1 MNITTEK
8 RIFKSLKK
16 ITNLNIVKEVLYSDD
31 NMGAIETS
39 LSKTNCT
46 HKSSVELIWGPP
58 ENKDS
63 CFRLGIRGD
72 VEEIFLE
79 NKVRALKKLQPFDF
93 QEENTI
99 TKICLERASLVI
111 CTASHSYNLHNLRN
125 EPFQF
130 LVIDKAAQLK
140 EAESTIPLQL
150 PGIMH
155 VVLVGDECQ
164 LSAMVTSDMST
175 KWECILR
182 LVSFKG
188 SSIPDNPKT
197 VPR

>member
-1 MNITTEK
+1 M
-8 RIFKSLKK
+8 
-16 ITNLNIVKEVLYSDD
+16 
-31 NMGAIETS
+31 
-39 LSKTNCT
+39 
-46 HKSSVELIWGPP
+46 
-58 ENKDS
+58 
-63 CFRLGIRGD
+63 
-72 VEEIFLE
+72 
-79 NKVRALKKLQPFDF
+79 
-93 QEENTI
+93 
-99 TKICLERASLVI
+99 
-111 CTASHSYNLHNLRN
+111 CTASHSYNLHNLQN
-125 EPFQF
+125 EPFLF
-130 LVIDKAAQLK
+130 LVIDKVAQLK

>member
-8 RIFKSLKK
+8 RICKSLKK

-46 HKSSVELIWGPP
+46 HKSSVVLMWGPRKTKTVVFLFSLLKLKCRTLICAP
-58 ENKDS
+58 TNHAIRQVATCVE
-63 CFRLGIRGD
+63 RLGIRGD

-79 NKVRALKKLQPFDF
+79 NKVKALKKLQPFDF

-99 TKICLERASLVI
+99 TKICLERASLVM
-111 CTASHSYNLHNLRN
+111 CTASHSYNLHNLQN

-150 PGIMH
+150 P
-155 VVLVGDECQ
+155 VCC
-164 LSAMVTSDMST
+164 SC
-175 KWECILR
+175 W
-182 LVSFKG
+182 
-188 SSIPDNPKT
+188 
-197 VPR
+197 